1 MGENSLGIRLKNKL
15 KKIIGV
21 GKEEKKDKKLSEDG
35 STPQASSDQASA
47 APAPS
52 GEQKSVSRE
61 LTGRYMVLSKAWEG
75 KKTEEGTLI
84 NNVDM
89 ISLGKEVGSGK
100 NERELFA
107 HAMVAFL
114 KKFNPDE
121 KIITDFEN
129 RITDEVINNDNSY
142 TKLVNE
148 ILASIEAKKFVVDSN
163 KEVSEDIRNQFSTLA
178 ERAFKLKKCD
188 DKVNLEELK
197 NKARYLF
204 EPTGDNEELFAYA
217 MLTFLGEVNKG
228 CKKSGVDEHAY
239 ETFKDEL
246 GKLGKDD
253 KEEYI
258 KKAKEILD
266 SIDALLQRANS
277 AEVPKELVDRY
288 KALYEKHKSQN
299 WSYKLENPDQVIKAS
314 KQNSKRKHFVHVL
327 TKFLEKNFDKDS
339 QAEAKGYWEGMK
351 EDDQNAYVDLVS
363 RIFTSIDNAKPPEP
377 DDPPPLSSPEGYET
391 QPESAPTGGSLDGV
405 SSSYDKTLQDLKN
418 LFNSKV
424 IFALY
429 KGVDIESLLKEA
441 QGDIPD
447 KEKGNKRIEFAYAV
461 LKYLREL
468 TVKDDLKTDFDND
481 VKKCEENVKKLTG
494 MSADGDYIR
503 EVNNVI
509 FVIDKWLKKRAMSS
523 GKSPAPRTN
532 IDLGQGTNGPHDI
545 QEPSIFRNLRV
556 RRQKNMQKKRVKLDE
571 PEDLELDKLG
581 LSGGGNLAEKLASEN
596 AANPSPLNTAMN
608 QPSQSKLPPPPF
620 SAATG
625 QSSESKLPP
634 PPLNTAMNQTQKP
647 NILPP
652 PPLNTATNQMQ
663 KSNILPPPSTPAPTQ
678 QEGLKAADPK
688 DFEEKLRSLIDEANE
703 GCLFYNKYV
712 YDEKEREDADVTI
725 DDYTRQI
732 YKISMNARN
741 FLTKISEK
749 IYGVEKS
756 VEETKVSIRRFY
768 ANVMKYDWG
777 RTEEKQKEVIDE
789 IEEVVKDANEKAASL
804 ESKKRKIIDK
814 ESIRFN
820 ALVKK
825 YCGVTGKEYE
835 IKKDNMSNFY
845 KSIGSFWLY
854 HVKEELE
861 ITDSKRAD
869 KLSGVMNDI
878 DKKINKNDE
887 NLNEIPD
894 DERLVSLEEA
904 LDQKFNIIGR
914 VILYLEKRKN
924 KENEKGFFG
933 KLFGKSKK
941 SKDKSEGSEDQK
953 NKEKLKEEKKQKK
966 EKLNNQKRLKKCF
979 EDMGEYL
986 VKHKKEN
993 EVKLSDF
1000 KKLVKCKNSYSGWNE
1015 KLSNV
1020 LKDNTVVNY
1029 IAGEKNG
1036 KMLLMSILFFSF
1048 VKFDD
1053 ENDIIAACDGLK
1065 AGGIKSTDPKS
1076 FEGKATS
1083 IRKAIKGKCATLDM
1097 VSDPKAKT
1105 NLKNDI
1111 KSLCVK
1117 YFDLSLDT
1125 LTTIEDQF

>member
-1 MGENSLGIRLKNKL
+1 MGKNEKE
-15 KKIIGV
+15 K
-21 GKEEKKDKKLSEDG
+21 GKETKSKIGMILKTAKSKFNELIGRDTKEDKDKKLSEGG

-47 APAPS
+47 APVPS
-52 GEQKSVSRE
+52 GEQKEVPKDLIE
-61 LTGRYMVLSKAWEG
+61 RYNLVLKSLKD
-75 KKTEEGTLI
+75 KSI
-84 NNVDM
+84 NLQ
-89 ISLGKEVGSGK
+89 SLEKEVGNCKGK
-100 NERELFA
+100 RELFA
-107 HAMVAFL
+107 RAMVVLL
-114 KKFNPDE
+114 KKFNPD
-121 KIITDFEN
+121 KIIDNFEN
-129 RITDEVINNDNSY
+129 RMTDEVINDDESY
-142 TKLVNE
+142 RNLVN
-148 ILASIEAKKFVVDSN
+148 K
-163 KEVSEDIRNQFSTLA
+163 
-178 ERAFKLKKCD
+178 
-188 DKVNLEELK
+188 
-197 NKARYLF
+197 
-204 EPTGDNEELFAYA
+204 
-217 MLTFLGEVNKG
+217 
-228 CKKSGVDEHAY
+228 
-239 ETFKDEL
+239 
-246 GKLGKDD
+246 
-253 KEEYI
+253 
-258 KKAKEILD
+258 
-266 SIDALLQRANS
+266 
-277 AEVPKELVDRY
+277 
-288 KALYEKHKSQN
+288 
-299 WSYKLENPDQVIKAS
+299 
-314 KQNSKRKHFVHVL
+314 
-327 TKFLEKNFDKDS
+327 
-339 QAEAKGYWEGMK
+339 
-351 EDDQNAYVDLVS
+351 
-363 RIFTSIDNAKPPEP
+363 IFTSIDNAKPPEP
-377 DDPPPLSSPEGYET
+377 INPPPLSSPEGYET

-424 IFALY
+424 ISALY

-941 SKDKSEGSEDQK
+941 SKDKSEVSEDQK

-1000 KKLVKCKNSYSGWNE
+1000 KKLVKGKKPYDTWSADLG
-1015 KLSNV
+1015 
-1020 LKDNTVVNY
+1020 NTVLGDAT
-1029 IAGEKNG
+1029 ITSLEDG
-1036 KMLLMSILFFSF
+1036 KIKKDLLMGLLFLSLIDLGDKES
-1048 VKFDD
+1048 V
-1053 ENDIIAACDGLK
+1053 IAACDGLK
-1065 AGGIKSTDPKS
+1065 AGGIKSTDAKS
-1076 FEGKATS
+1076 FEGRATS
-1083 IRKAIKGKCATLDM
+1083 VRKAIKGKC
-1097 VSDPKAKT
+1097 SI
-1105 NLKNDI
+1105 DI
-1111 KSLCVK
+1111 GKDDLEDSIVSLCVK
-1117 YFDLSLDT
+1117 YDLVEKERANFITSSFKY
-1125 LTTIEDQF
+1125 EWKNESSSANAPKA